1 MAGLILRNPANGQEI
16 LNMTGNYSQG
26 LGSVVTGGVNG
37 SAAISS
43 PPAGKTLFYVVLP
56 LVDLQREKGK
66 RPGVTISGN
75 TLSWTYSYNTNGWG
89 YFSANCRIF
98 YGYY

>member
-1 MAGLILRNPANGQEI
+1 
-16 LNMTGNYSQG
+16 MTGITIRNEAGQVTLDMTMNISQQM
-26 LGSVVTGGVNG
+26 GSVTTGGVNG
-37 SAAISS
+37 SVQIPS
-43 PPAGKTLFYVVLP
+43 PPPGKTVTYVVVP

-75 TLSWTYSYNTNGWG
+75 TLSWTYSYSTNGWG
-89 YFSANCRIF
+89 YFSANCRID